1 MLLQTRTHG
10 ENMAE
15 AAAREVGP
23 AKVSTLIGTG
33 GLVDHTA
40 SDLDRAISLLKG
52 YLSEDRLSRMQDVL
66 DERTRSATLVFENP
80 ANPNNV
86 RRWDAMRCDA
96 ANFRD
101 ERKADRFCSSRA
113 S

>member
-1 MLLQTRTHG
+1 MVHHHQLACRLLCLFFIPLRTMHMYVCVLQTRTHG

-23 AKVSTLIGTG
+23 ASVSTLIGTG
-33 GLVDHTA
+33 GLVDQPA
-40 SDLDRAISLLKG
+40 SDLERAINLLEG

-86 RRWDAMRCDA
+86 R
-96 ANFRD
+96 
-101 ERKADRFCSSRA
+101 
-113 S
+113 